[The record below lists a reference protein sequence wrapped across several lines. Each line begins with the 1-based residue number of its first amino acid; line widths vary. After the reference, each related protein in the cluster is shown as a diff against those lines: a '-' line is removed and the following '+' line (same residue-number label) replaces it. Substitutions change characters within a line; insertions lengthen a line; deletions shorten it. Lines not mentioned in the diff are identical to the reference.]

1 MDNSPATPSPGSAAY
16 DRPARLSLDGSGLL
30 ESSSLELTALQ
41 LQTCERA
48 LRQLQQS
55 IEELER
61 PLNGRLTGLDRAFA
75 ALEQKVEATSRPRE
89 GARITAAYLP
99 ANRDKNRYA
108 DVLPCIPSS
117 HDEHR
122 VRLRGPRRHN
132 QDGSDYINAS
142 HIMDNHNSTLPRY
155 ISTQGPQSNTAADF
169 WEMAMQYKC
178 PAIIMLTQTIEDNKV
193 KCWQYF
199 PNHTGNVEVYGS
211 LQVVNTHVEVHE
223 SIAIRHM
230 RVCDTETKVS
240 AASEVATVAVV
251 YLAILITHDLIV
263 PFLLHLTPQGPP
275 HQLVHLQYLDWPDHG
290 VPVSTKS
297 IRDLTHILRTN
308 FISRGPFIVHCSA
321 GIGRSGS
328 FCTIDYTIRRVLAGD
343 LSATDIAANVSILRQ
358 QRLGMVQTKSQFL
371 FCHLAVRDELRD
383 IVDAC
388 STTGSR

>member
-1 MDNSPATPSPGSAAY
+1 MDDSPATPSPGSAAY
-16 DRPARLSLDGSGLL
+16 DRPSRLSVDGSGLL
-30 ESSSLELTALQ
+30 ESSSSELTALQ

-61 PLNGRLTGLDRAFA
+61 PFNGRLTGLDRAFA
-75 ALEQKVEATSRPRE
+75 ALEQKVEATSRQT
-89 GARITAAYLP
+89 GAARITAAYLP

-117 HDEHR
+117 R
-122 VRLRGPRRHN
+122 PRRHN
-132 QDGSDYINAS
+132 QGGSDYINAS
-142 HIMDNHNSTLPRY
+142 HIMDNHNPTLPRY

-178 PAIIMLTQTIEDNKV
+178 PAIIMLTQTIEDNKHSYIRSQVSVQYMTHEITCLVQV

-199 PNHTGNVEVYGS
+199 PNHTGTAEVYGS
-211 LQVVNTHVEVHE
+211 LQVVNTHVEIQE

-230 RVCDTETKVS
+230 RVWDMETK
-240 AASEVATVAVV
+240 
-251 YLAILITHDLIV
+251 
-263 PFLLHLTPQGPP
+263 GPP

-290 VPVSTKS
+290 VPVSTKP
-297 IRDLTHILRTN
+297 IRDLMHILRTD

-343 LSATDIAANVSILRQ
+343 RSATDIAANVSILRQ

-371 FCHLAVRDELRD
+371 FCHLAVRDELQD

-388 STTGSR
+388 STNGSR

>member
-1 MDNSPATPSPGSAAY
+1 MDDSPATPSPGSAAY
-16 DRPARLSLDGSGLL
+16 DRPARLSMDGSGLL
-30 ESSSLELTALQ
+30 ESSSSELTALQ

-48 LRQLQQS
+48 LLQLQQS

-75 ALEQKVEATSRPRE
+75 ALEVLLALRQIVAECPISFLQQKAEATSRPRE
-89 GARITAAYLP
+89 AARITAAYLP

-108 DVLPCIPSS
+108 DVLPY
-117 HDEHR
+117 DEHR
-122 VRLRGPRRHN
+122 VRLKGPRRHN

-142 HIMDNHNSTLPRY
+142 HIKDNHNPTLPRY

-169 WEMAMQYKC
+169 WEMAMQYNC

-199 PNHTGNVEVYGS
+199 PNYTGNVEVYGS
-211 LQVVNTHVEVHE
+211 LQVVNMHVEVHE
-223 SIAIRHM
+223 NIAIRHM
-230 RVCDTETKVS
+230 RVWDTEAK
-240 AASEVATVAVV
+240 
-251 YLAILITHDLIV
+251 
-263 PFLLHLTPQGPP
+263 GPP

-297 IRDLTHILRTN
+297 IRGLMQILRTN

-343 LSATDIAANVSILRQ
+343 LSATDIAANISILRQ
-358 QRLGMVQTKSQFL
+358 QRVGMVQTKSQFL
-371 FCHLAVRDELRD
+371 FCHLAVRDELQD

-388 STTGSR
+388 STNGSR